1 MENPFVILATRLE
14 NIETLLQDIR
24 KQPEYQAD
32 PPDTHELLT
41 VQDAAA
47 FLRLS
52 VTTVYGL
59 ISKGQLP
66 AMKRSKRCYFTK
78 VDLINY
84 LKQGRKKTLT
94 ETAYEA
100 SQYCKSTKTEG

>member
-1 MENPFVILATRLE
+1 MENPFVILTTRLE
-14 NIETLLQDIR
+14 KIETLLHDIR

-52 VTTVYGL
+52 VATVYGL
-59 ISKGQLP
+59 ISKGHLP

-78 VDLINY
+78 VELINY
-84 LKQGRKKTLT
+84 LKQGRKKTFA
-94 ETAYEA
+94 ETADEA
-100 SQYCKSTKTEG
+100 DQYCKSKKK